1 MSYCYD
7 FSVYITVIKYRPQKI
22 VLPACPGDL
31 PACPPKRKK
40 VKGKC
45 AGVPSI
51 YILQP
56 AIANGLSSHTAYLS
70 IEGSSVKAILS
81 LLCGIFVISFKNG
94 GLAAKADIRA
104 SLQTI
109 GSVRSGYPIEGAA
122 ALGFRYAFFA
132 VHRA

>member
-1 MSYCYD
+1 MSYRYD

-31 PACPPKRKK
+31 PACPPKWTK

-56 AIANGLSSHTAYLS
+56 AYPKVAAVQAVQNHHETRVYVK
-70 IEGSSVKAILS
+70 EGWRE
-81 LLCGIFVISFKNG
+81 
-94 GLAAKADIRA
+94 DEWR
-104 SLQTI
+104 
-109 GSVRSGYPIEGAA
+109 EGD
-122 ALGFRYAFFA
+122 GDRE
-132 VHRA
+132 REEG